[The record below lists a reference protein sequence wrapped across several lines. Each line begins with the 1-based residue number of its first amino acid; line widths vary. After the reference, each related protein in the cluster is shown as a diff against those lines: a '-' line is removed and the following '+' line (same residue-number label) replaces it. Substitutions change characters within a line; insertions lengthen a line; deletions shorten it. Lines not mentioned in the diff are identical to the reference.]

1 MSRGET
7 FYTIKKFDFIFFFNS
22 LERDSRAIKKEPGK
36 EDEFIEQI
44 KTLRPYG
51 GGDCEEMAFTGI
63 LEALKKQP
71 VFKSPLYVFTDAPP
85 KDLDLA
91 NDALI
96 EAKTRRVHVYFFLTK
111 DCGTEA
117 AYKPF
122 EKLARKTCGQVF
134 HLPKSQS
141 EIAKLKNFAKELLDE
156 TECMEGP
163 GIPGQ
168 PPIRKK
174 KRSVAVKE
182 YKLMV
187 DDTMEKIIISIS
199 SENSSPKITLRDP
212 LGNSVGKTTVSKVTI
227 FQEANPKPG
236 LWTLTVPPDAGKH
249 TYLFKGTS
257 KTNMA
262 FNFIFVMPR
271 LQGTPI
277 PISNPLTG
285 ENSLLSL
292 SLSLSFSLSLL
303 LSLLLLL
310 LFLLLLLLLLLLLA
324 ELSHARSALAA
335 EHHG

>member
-1 MSRGET
+1 
-7 FYTIKKFDFIFFFNS
+7 
-22 LERDSRAIKKEPGK
+22 
-36 EDEFIEQI
+36 
-44 KTLRPYG
+44 
-51 GGDCEEMAFTGI
+51 MAFTGI

-71 VFKSPLYVFTDAPP
+71 VDKSPLYVFTDAPP

-96 EAKTRRVHVYFFLTK
+96 QAIVRGVHVYFFLTK

-141 EIAKLKNFAKELLDE
+141 EIAKLKNFVKELLDE
-156 TECMEGP
+156 TECMKGED
-163 GIPGQ
+163 IPGQ

-285 ENSLLSL
+285 ENSLLLL